1 MKVQGWQYDSPL
13 PISFGLFPRF
23 CFKGWVYGLGVNRS
37 GQRLR
42 KTPAQVLGVILRV
55 VLRAGYEI

>member
-23 CFKGWVYGLGVNRS
+23 YFKGWVYGLGVNRS

-55 VLRAGYEI
+55 V